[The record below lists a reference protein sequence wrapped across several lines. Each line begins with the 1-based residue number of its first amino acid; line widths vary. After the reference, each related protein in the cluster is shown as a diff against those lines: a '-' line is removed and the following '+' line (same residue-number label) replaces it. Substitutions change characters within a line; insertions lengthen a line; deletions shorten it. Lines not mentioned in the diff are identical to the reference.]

1 MYNISSRIWVG
12 SRTRLGNK
20 LDQKIREKKKATRMT
35 LYLLTITHA
44 AAKGAELIVKV
55 FDNLDDLNYF
65 LNGIINTLCLPK
77 IEVKEIK
84 S

>member
-1 MYNISSRIWVG
+1 
-12 SRTRLGNK
+12 
-20 LDQKIREKKKATRMT
+20 MT